1 MLEYEVA
8 LARGDQK
15 SHLWIYVPAN
25 PAAAKIPCLFVAPAG
40 SHMFDGSSLGE
51 GSRAEHLPYVRAGYA
66 VVAYE
71 VDGDQPEQ
79 ATDHQIIASAQ
90 AFKDADA
97 GIANARSAIDY
108 SLAKV
113 TQVDP
118 KRLYTTGHSSAA
130 TLSLLVAEYDPR
142 IAACIA
148 YAPVC
153 DVPKHLGEK
162 FITAFDAVIPG
173 YRNFMTLSSPNT
185 HPEKLRCPLFLFHAD
200 DDSIV
205 KTEDVDAF
213 AALLKQTNSN
223 VTYTKVPN
231 GDHYESMLNQGIPDA
246 IEWLGKLPAGK

>member
-1 MLEYEVA
+1 
-8 LARGDQK
+8 
-15 SHLWIYVPAN
+15 
-25 PAAAKIPCLFVAPAG
+25 
-40 SHMFDGSSLGE
+40 MFDGNSLGE
-51 GSRAEHLPYVRAGYA
+51 ESRAEHLPYVRAGYA

-71 VDGDQPEQ
+71 VDGEQPEH
-79 ATDHQIIASAQ
+79 ATDQQVVASAQ

-108 SLAKV
+108 ALAKV
-113 TQVDP
+113 PQVDP
-118 KRLYTTGHSSAA
+118 KDLYTTGHSSAA

-153 DVPKHLGEK
+153 DVPKHLGDK
-162 FITAFDAVIPG
+162 FLTAIDAVIPG
-173 YRNFMTLSSPNT
+173 YRDFMTLSSPNS
-185 HPEKLRCPLFLFHAD
+185 HSEKLRCPLFLFHAD
-200 DDSIV
+200 DDSVV

-231 GDHYESMLNQGIPDA
+231 GDHYESMINQGIPSA
-246 IEWLGKLPAGK
+246 IEQLGKLPVGK